1 MTHEGP
7 LARYE
12 ALIASGTITRDPAQA
27 TAAAKLQGLH
37 DELIDYQLP
46 QAKTGWTARLGF
58 ARDKPSNPP
67 KGLYI
72 YGSVGRGK
80 SMLMDLFFDG
90 AQVARKRRVHFH
102 EFMREAHELIHQW
115 RQENT
120 VSKTAEP
127 IRPTA
132 RKLADSAWLLCFDE
146 FEVRDIADAMIVS
159 RLFLAMFEMGVVV
172 VATSNRAP
180 DELYKDGL
188 QRDLFLP
195 FIGILKAR
203 HEVFRLDDGKDY
215 RLGRMGGQTVYHVPC
230 GREADAALD
239 QTFATLTDGA
249 EARPEKISLKGRE
262 IAVPAAASGIARFGF
277 RDLCDVPLA
286 AADFLAVA
294 ERYHTVILADIPVLG
309 PANRDQ
315 ARRFM
320 TLIDALY
327 DQGTRLV
334 ASAEAAPEKLYDGE
348 DWGFEF
354 DRTVSR
360 LMEMQSSAYFE
371 ARRR

>member
-1 MTHEGP
+1 MDEWAG
-7 LARYE
+7 
-12 ALIASGTITRDPAQA
+12 
-27 TAAAKLQGLH
+27 KLSH
-37 DELIDYQLP
+37 
-46 QAKTGWTARLGF
+46 
-58 ARDKPSNPP
+58 
-67 KGLYI
+67 
-72 YGSVGRGK
+72 
-80 SMLMDLFFDG
+80 
-90 AQVARKRRVHFH
+90 
-102 EFMREAHELIHQW
+102 
-115 RQENT
+115 
-120 VSKTAEP
+120 
-127 IRPTA
+127 
-132 RKLADSAWLLCFDE
+132 
-146 FEVRDIADAMIVS
+146 
-159 RLFLAMFEMGVVV
+159 
-172 VATSNRAP
+172 
-180 DELYKDGL
+180 
-188 QRDLFLP
+188 
-195 FIGILKAR
+195 
-203 HEVFRLDDGKDY
+203 
-215 RLGRMGGQTVYHVPC
+215 HVPC
-230 GREADAALD
+230 GRDADAALD

-334 ASAEAAPEKLYDGE
+334 ASAEAAPEKLYDDGE